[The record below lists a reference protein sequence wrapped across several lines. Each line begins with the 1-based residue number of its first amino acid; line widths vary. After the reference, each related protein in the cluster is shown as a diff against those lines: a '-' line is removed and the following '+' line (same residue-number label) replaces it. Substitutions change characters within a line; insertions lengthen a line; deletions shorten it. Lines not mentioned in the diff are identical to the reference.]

1 VSNNVRL
8 PVLHSAKSG
17 LAESDA
23 LKLSLAEGVPSVAPS
38 GEQRDQEEQLGQL
51 GPSDVGAPEGGDD
64 ANLVQVGDLARDSGK
79 TVRAIHLYEELGLLH
94 PVARSKGRYRLYGSD
109 AAVRIRWIGR
119 LQEMGF
125 SLTDI
130 QTIVREWEE
139 LHSAPRAMIRM
150 KETYKRKLA
159 ETREHIRR
167 LRALEHELETSLVYL
182 DTCEVC
188 DPDRMLSACK
198 ACDLHTCGEH
208 VPELIAGFRAS

>member
-1 VSNNVRL
+1 MATPEDLSSSS
-8 PVLHSAKSG
+8 SAT
-17 LAESDA
+17 LEDVPESEVD
-23 LKLSLAEGVPSVAPS
+23 AEGD
-38 GEQRDQEEQLGQL
+38 G
-51 GPSDVGAPEGGDD
+51 
-64 ANLVQVGDLARDSGK
+64 NLVQIGDLARESGK

-94 PVARSKGRYRLYGSD
+94 PAARSKGRYRLYGGD
-109 AAVRIRWIGR
+109 ALVRVRWIGR

-130 QTIVREWEE
+130 QTVVREWEE

-150 KETYKRKLA
+150 KETYQRKLA
-159 ETREHIRR
+159 ETREHVRR
-167 LRALEHELETSLVYL
+167 LQRLEHELEASLVYL

-208 VPELIAGFRAS
+208 VPDLIAGFRAS

>member
-1 VSNNVRL
+1 MRL
-8 PVLHSAKSG
+8 PMLN
-17 LAESDA
+17 
-23 LKLSLAEGVPSVAPS
+23 PQPS
-38 GEQRDQEEQLGQL
+38 GSSLPDAPDAPDAED
-51 GPSDVGAPEGGDD
+51 APEAAPGATDGEG
-64 ANLVQVGDLARDSGK
+64 LVQIGDLARDSGK
-79 TVRAIHLYEELGLLH
+79 TVRAIHIYEELGLLH
-94 PVARSKGRYRLYGSD
+94 PAARSKGRYRLYGAD
-109 AAVRIRWIGR
+109 ALVRIRWIGR

-150 KETYKRKLA
+150 KETYQRKLA
-159 ETREHIRR
+159 ETRAHIRR
-167 LRALEHELETSLVYL
+167 LQALEHELVSSLVYL